1 MATMPATLELDK
13 KHGGGGPPLPPGGGG
28 GDGHR
33 GGGDEA
39 PDFQERVKRYRL
51 GVVIGLIG
59 IMMLFVS
66 LTSAYIVRQGASTI
80 DPNTD
85 TYAND
90 WRPITLPVGALA
102 VNTLLLLLS
111 SITLELS
118 RRGLKRRY
126 AVAEAVGDQQATAG
140 FPWLAVSVVL
150 GFGFLGGQLLVWN
163 QMRAH
168 GIYMSSNPS
177 SSFFYLLTVL
187 HAIHLAG
194 GMVALLY
201 AEGTALLKRSVAR
214 QLMVVDV
221 TGIYWHFMAF
231 LWLYVFALLQF
242 VK

>member
-13 KHGGGGPPLPPGGGG
+13 KRGGVGPGLPP
-28 GDGHR
+28 R
-33 GGGDEA
+33 GGGNGGGNHGGDYA
-39 PDFQERVKRYRL
+39 PDFQERLKRYRL

-59 IMMLFVS
+59 IVMLFVS

-80 DPNTD
+80 DAETGQ
-85 TYAND
+85 YSND
-90 WRPITLPVGALA
+90 WRPIALPVGALA
-102 VNTLLLLLS
+102 LNTLLLLAS
-111 SITLELS
+111 SVTLELS

-126 AVAEAVGDQQATAG
+126 AVAEAVGDDQATG

-201 AEGTALLKRSVAR
+201 AEGTSLFGRSVAR

-231 LWLYVFALLQF
+231 LWLYIFALLQF

>member
-1 MATMPATLELDK
+1 MATMPATLELEK
-13 KHGGGGPPLPPGGGG
+13 KRGGGSPPLPPGGGG
-28 GDGHR
+28 GDGHH
-33 GGGDEA
+33 GGGDDA
-39 PDFQERVKRYRL
+39 PDFRERLTRYRL
-51 GVVIGLIG
+51 GMVIGLIG
-59 IMMLFVS
+59 VVMLFVS
-66 LTSAYIVRQGASTI
+66 LTSAYIVREGASTI
-80 DPNTD
+80 DPATG

-90 WRPITLPVGALA
+90 WRPITLPVGPLA
-102 VNTLLLLLS
+102 INTLLLLAS

-118 RRGLKRRY
+118 RRGLKRQY
-126 AVAEAVGDQQATAG
+126 AVAEAVGDEQASG
-140 FPWLAVSVVL
+140 SPLLAVSVVL
-150 GFGFLGGQLLVWN
+150 GCGFLVGQVLVWN

-187 HAIHLAG
+187 HAIHLGG

-201 AEGTALLKRSVAR
+201 AEGTSLLKRSVAR

-231 LWLYVFALLQF
+231 LWLYIFALLQF